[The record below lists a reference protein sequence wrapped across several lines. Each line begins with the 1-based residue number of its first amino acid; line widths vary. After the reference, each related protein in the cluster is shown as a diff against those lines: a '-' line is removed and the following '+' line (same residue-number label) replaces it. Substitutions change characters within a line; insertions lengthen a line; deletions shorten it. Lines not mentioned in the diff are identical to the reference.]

1 MLRAVMAV
9 VLATALLAT
18 SLPVLD
24 AARRDHTAGTVR
36 AQLDRIETAVA
47 DLRTREEAVP
57 PETAGAR
64 RVVTVS
70 LPARSWTDAG
80 VSYLA
85 IGGSPRESVPGD
97 RERAEIAWQVR
108 GGPLQERRIPGAVVE
123 PGTRGDEPLVL
134 REPGTHRL
142 ALSLVDRCGQRVVVV
157 RRLSD

>member
-18 SLPVLD
+18 SMPALD
-24 AARRDHTAGTVR
+24 AARRDHTAGAVR
-36 AQLDRIETAVA
+36 AELDRFETAVA
-47 DLRTREEAVP
+47 DLQAREEAVP
-57 PETAGAR
+57 PGTAGAR

-80 VSYLA
+80 VAYVA
-85 IGGSPRESVPGD
+85 FGGSPRDPESVE

-108 GGPLQERRIPGAVVE
+108 GGPLTKDRIPGAVVE
-123 PGTRGDEPLVL
+123 PATGGCEPLVL
-134 REPGTHRL
+134 RESGAHRL
-142 ALSLVDRCGQRVVVV
+142 ALSLVERGGRRVVVV